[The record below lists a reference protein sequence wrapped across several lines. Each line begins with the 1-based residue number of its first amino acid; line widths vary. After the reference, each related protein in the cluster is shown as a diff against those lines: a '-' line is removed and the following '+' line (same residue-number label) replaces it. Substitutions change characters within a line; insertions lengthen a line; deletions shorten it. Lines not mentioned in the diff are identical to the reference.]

1 MSNVSIYKF
10 ENTTEIR
17 VVKINGN
24 PWFLSRDVLAA
35 LGFPLVSSGGHPISV
50 TSYLQYL
57 SSDEKIEV
65 RKDQGGY
72 EEIFL
77 RAGQYRAYL
86 ISESGLYKLVMRS
99 TKPEARRFQDW
110 VTRDVLPAIRKD
122 GAYIM
127 GEEKVATGEMDEEA
141 FILKAYEMLK
151 RKVERLAQ
159 EKEQLTTE
167 RDGLSSVVGQHRHT
181 LARFARTL
189 PGINV
194 NSVKRDLHRL
204 GYLYRTPASYRV
216 YRRFAH
222 LLEEKFNE
230 AFGKIDIYPTEEGK
244 RLIAVLAQEGKLT
257 KLKSAA

>member
-1 MSNVSIYKF
+1 MSKQQLTNFFFHDGSVEAKG
-10 ENTTEIR
+10 IR
-17 VVKINGN
+17 VVDLNGDH
-24 PWFLSRDVLAA
+24 WFVAADVCKALDIKNTSQAVAELKDSRKSMLNIGLPGRAP
-35 LGFPLVSSGGHPISV
+35 LGVN
-50 TSYLQYL
+50 
-57 SSDEKIEV
+57 E
-65 RKDQGGY
+65 
-72 EEIFL
+72 
-77 RAGQYRAYL
+77 A
-86 ISESGLYKLVMRS
+86 GLYDLILQSR
-99 TKPEARRFQDW
+99 KPEAREFKDW
-110 VTRDVLPAIRKD
+110 ITGTVLPAIRKD

-127 GEEKVATGEMDEEA
+127 GEEKVATGEMDEDT
-141 FILKAYEMLK
+141 FVLKAIEILQ
-151 RKVERLAQ
+151 RKVDRLSS
-159 EKEQLTTE
+159 ENKQLTTE

-189 PGINV
+189 PGINI

-230 AFGKIDIYPTEEGK
+230 EYGKIEIYPTEEGK

>member
-10 ENTTEIR
+10 EDTTEIR
-17 VVKINGN
+17 VVEIEGN
-24 PWFLSRDVLAA
+24 PWFVATDVCKAIGLSNVTLAVR
-35 LGFPLVSSGGHPISV
+35 PLAD
-50 TSYLQYL
+50 
-57 SSDEKIEV
+57 DEKTLNPIKTV
-65 RKDQGGY
+65 RGTKD
-72 EEIFL
+72 L
-77 RAGQYRAYL
+77 NCV
-86 ISESGLYKLVMRS
+86 SESGLYKLVLRS
-99 TKPEARRFQDW
+99 DKPEARRFQDW

-127 GEEKVATGEMDEEA
+127 GEEKVATGEMDEDA
-141 FILKAYEMLK
+141 FVLKAIEILQ
-151 RKVERLAQ
+151 RKIDRLSS
-159 EKEQLTTE
+159 ENKQLTTE

-189 PGINV
+189 PGINI

-230 AFGKIDIYPTEEGK
+230 EYGKIEIYPTEEGK

-257 KLKSAA
+257 KLKCAA

>member
-10 ENTTEIR
+10 ENTAEIR
-17 VVKINGN
+17 VVEIEGN
-24 PWFLSRDVLAA
+24 PWFVATDVCKAIGLSNVTLAVR
-35 LGFPLVSSGGHPISV
+35 PLAD
-50 TSYLQYL
+50 
-57 SSDEKIEV
+57 DEKTLNPIKTV
-65 RKDQGGY
+65 RGTKD
-72 EEIFL
+72 L
-77 RAGQYRAYL
+77 NCV
-86 ISESGLYKLVMRS
+86 SESGLYKLVLRS
-99 TKPEARRFQDW
+99 DKPEARRFQDW

-127 GEEKVATGEMDEEA
+127 GEEKVATGEMDEDA
-141 FILKAYEMLK
+141 FVLKAIEILQ
-151 RKVERLAQ
+151 RKIDRLSS
-159 EKEQLTTE
+159 ENKQLTTE

-189 PGINV
+189 PGINI

-230 AFGKIDIYPTEEGK
+230 EYGKIEIYPTEEGK

-257 KLKSAA
+257 KLKCAA

>member
-10 ENTTEIR
+10 ENKAEIR
-17 VVKINGN
+17 VVEIEGN
-24 PWFLSRDVLAA
+24 PWFVALDVSSA
-35 LGFPLVSSGGHPISV
+35 LGFTYDNLKYHAKQTLGSAEKRVVKLPGFRGNGGMV
-50 TSYLQYL
+50 
-57 SSDEKIEV
+57 V
-65 RKDQGGY
+65 
-72 EEIFL
+72 
-77 RAGQYRAYL
+77 
-86 ISESGLYKLVMRS
+86 SESGLYKLIMRS
-99 TKPEARRFQDW
+99 DKPEARRFQDW

-127 GEEKVATGEMDEEA
+127 GEEKVATGEMDEDA
-141 FILKAYEMLK
+141 FVLKAIEILQ
-151 RKVERLAQ
+151 RKIDRLSS
-159 EKEQLTTE
+159 ENKQLTNE

-189 PGINV
+189 PGINI

-230 AFGKIDIYPTEEGK
+230 EYGKIEIYPTEEGK

>member
-1 MSNVSIYKF
+1 MSKQELTNYFFHNGSA
-10 ENTTEIR
+10 EARAIR
-17 VVKINGN
+17 VVTLNGE
-24 PWFLSRDVLAA
+24 PWFHATDVCNALEIKHTPTAVSRIAA
-35 LGFPLVSSGGHPISV
+35 ERKCCLNLHLPGRAPTFVS
-50 TSYLQYL
+50 
-57 SSDEKIEV
+57 E
-65 RKDQGGY
+65 
-72 EEIFL
+72 
-77 RAGQYRAYL
+77 A
-86 ISESGLYKLVMRS
+86 GLYDLILQSRKA
-99 TKPEARRFQDW
+99 EAREFKDW
-110 VTRDVLPAIRKD
+110 ITGTVLPAIRKD

-127 GEEKVATGEMDEEA
+127 GEEKVATGEMDEDA
-141 FILKAYEMLK
+141 FVLKAIEILQ
-151 RKVERLAQ
+151 RKIDRLSS
-159 EKEQLTTE
+159 ENKQLTTE

-189 PGINV
+189 PGINI

-230 AFGKIDIYPTEEGK
+230 EYGKIEIYPTEEGK

>member
-10 ENTTEIR
+10 ENTTKIR

-110 VTRDVLPAIRKD
+110 VTCDVLPAIRKD

-167 RDGLSSVVGQHRHT
+167 RDGLSSVVGQP
-181 LARFARTL
+181 L
-189 PGINV
+189 
-194 NSVKRDLHRL
+194 
-204 GYLYRTPASYRV
+204 
-216 YRRFAH
+216 
-222 LLEEKFNE
+222 
-230 AFGKIDIYPTEEGK
+230 
-244 RLIAVLAQEGKLT
+244 
-257 KLKSAA
+257 